1 MLDGLLWTAYVF
13 GLGPTELIIILVIV
27 LIIFGPRKLPE
38 LGKAI
43 GSGLRELRRA
53 SESKGEEETEKA
65 KSKEKVEEKE
75 ESEEEK

>member
-53 SESKGEEETEKA
+53 SESKGEEEKET